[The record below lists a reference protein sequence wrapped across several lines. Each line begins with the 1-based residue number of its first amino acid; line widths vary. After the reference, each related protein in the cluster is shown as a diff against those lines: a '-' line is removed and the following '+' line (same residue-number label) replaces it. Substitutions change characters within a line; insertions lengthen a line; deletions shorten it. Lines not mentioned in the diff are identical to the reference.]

1 MTSEVDVAHPSA
13 VVAHPMDG
21 TPPWARLLLYRVWR
35 GIPIDD
41 ARAMDGSKVSKYL
54 LSTCSNRFPAWHA
67 ALMDAQAGALVDC
80 PVLPDDITRA
90 WALDEEQ
97 RRHDLAMTASE
108 KYAHPYLRLGMEAG
122 GRVGSQANS
131 APAANAIQINIVVQA
146 AVPPVPVPRDPHS
159 P

>member
-1 MTSEVDVAHPSA
+1 MTTGNELVVAQA
-13 VVAHPMDG
+13 ATAHPMDG

-41 ARAMDGSKVSKYL
+41 ARTMEGTKVSKYL
-54 LSTCSNRFPAWHA
+54 LSTCSNAFPAWRA
-67 ALMDAQAGALVDC
+67 ALAEAQAGALMDC

-90 WALDEEQ
+90 YALEEEQ

-108 KYAHPYLRLGMEAG
+108 KYAHPYLRLGMEVG
-122 GRVGSQANS
+122 GRVGAQSQGAQ
-131 APAANAIQINIVVQA
+131 AQQAIQINIVVQGA
-146 AVPPVPVPRDPHS
+146 PVAVPKDPHS